1 MEFDFFNS
9 GCYIYKT
16 RIAGIISQATN
27 LGIVAMRGS
36 VQDVS
41 VDMLRH
47 VLHYFVREYTIKSA
61 CADIEAY
68 KDKRGQE
75 AADGEEL

>member
-1 MEFDFFNS
+1 
-9 GCYIYKT
+9 
-16 RIAGIISQATN
+16 
-27 LGIVAMRGS
+27 MRGS